1 MAKSFQRHALF
12 SCELGLENDDH
23 DDNND
28 KNVDIKIG
36 SLDDFEVLVFFGISE
51 NVFKEHNG
59 RIDGRFITCLWLR
72 PAVVIVCMFMLIFK
86 NKQIANVF
94 LKQIPINFKFSL
106 LGS

>member
-1 MAKSFQRHALF
+1 MAKSFQRHDLF

-51 NVFKEHNG
+51 NAFKEHNG
-59 RIDGRFITCLWLR
+59 RIDGQ
-72 PAVVIVCMFMLIFK
+72 FK
-86 NKQIANVF
+86 AYF
-94 LKQIPINFKFSL
+94 
-106 LGS
+106 

>member
-1 MAKSFQRHALF
+1 MAKSFQRHDLF

-51 NVFKEHNG
+51 NAFKEHNG
-59 RIDGRFITCLWLR
+59 RIDGQFITCLWLR
-72 PAVVIVCMFMLIFK
+72 PAVYQKLFPQGQDITYHLTFFYVLVFDIF
-86 NKQIANVF
+86 
-94 LKQIPINFKFSL
+94 P
-106 LGS
+106 

>member
-1 MAKSFQRHALF
+1 MAKSFQRHDLF

-51 NVFKEHNG
+51 NAFKEHNG

-72 PAVVIVCMFMLIFK
+72 PAV
-86 NKQIANVF
+86 
-94 LKQIPINFKFSL
+94 PSL
-106 LGS
+106 FELLYHPTDF

>member
-1 MAKSFQRHALF
+1 MAKSFQRHDLF

-28 KNVDIKIG
+28 KNVEIKIG

-51 NVFKEHNG
+51 NAFKEHNG

-72 PAVVIVCMFMLIFK
+72 PAVSSCSPSIL
-86 NKQIANVF
+86 
-94 LKQIPINFKFSL
+94 
-106 LGS
+106 